1 MSRVV
6 LITNYEDPG
15 IRIIK
20 YIDTGL
26 KILGL
31 NMIKREIKQSP
42 NLTLLGYY
50 LVSSNFLRESL
61 RVIQ

>member
-1 MSRVV
+1 M
-6 LITNYEDPG
+6 ITNYEDPG

-31 NMIKREIKQSP
+31 NMIKREIKQ
-42 NLTLLGYY
+42 
-50 LVSSNFLRESL
+50 
-61 RVIQ
+61 